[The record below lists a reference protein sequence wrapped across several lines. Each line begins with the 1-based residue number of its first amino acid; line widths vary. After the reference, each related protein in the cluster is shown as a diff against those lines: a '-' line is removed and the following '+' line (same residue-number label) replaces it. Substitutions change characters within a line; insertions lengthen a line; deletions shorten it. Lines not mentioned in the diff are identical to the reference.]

1 MRRLATAQQVLLP
14 PRLLPRERSTQAAL
28 MIWRL
33 WTISAFLRSK
43 ESMCGSGVPVL
54 VIMSDRRIGIEGLLR
69 QHEVHNQLSGREAE
83 ILHGSVELEFDVW
96 DQK

>member
-1 MRRLATAQQVLLP
+1 
-14 PRLLPRERSTQAAL
+14 
-28 MIWRL
+28 
-33 WTISAFLRSK
+33 
-43 ESMCGSGVPVL
+43 MCGSGMPVL
-54 VIMSDRRIGIEGLLR
+54 VIMSDRRIGVEGLLR